1 LVILLISGVGYHLN
15 FGETGKKI
23 NQQFIITMIQ
33 REIEKTP
40 DSPKLFSILGDLWY
54 SRQNYER
61 TIKAY
66 KKALTLLP
74 DSPQVLNNLAWLYA
88 TCEDER
94 YRNPKQAIAFAKR
107 AAALSESPH
116 VLDTLAESHYV
127 NGQFEEA
134 ISASKNALDM
144 AKKNRGDYE
153 KQLGKFIE
161 GSK

>member
-1 LVILLISGVGYHLN
+1 
-15 FGETGKKI
+15 
-23 NQQFIITMIQ
+23 M
-33 REIEKTP
+33 
-40 DSPKLFSILGDLWY
+40 
-54 SRQNYER
+54 
-61 TIKAY
+61 
-66 KKALTLLP
+66 P

-94 YRNPKQAIAFAKR
+94 YRNPKQAIALAKR

-153 KQLGKFIE
+153 KQLGKFIK